1 MARNRSWTWT
11 AIISLLVGVVG
22 ASIFWLYSP
31 YGHDRLA
38 QQAAED
44 VKTQPLPGDG
54 KGGPVN
60 LKKLA
65 SQAMGSRYQMVA
77 DGKQVFLVDLQERAG
92 VAVFPPHQR
101 GRLQQGRRRFS
112 AHGPVLRRPEALRR
126 LGDRAAPRRP
136 GKSPPNHPGGEAAAM
151 SRVWRQ
157 DLVWAGVHPGGRL
170 ALGADAAVGAGAPV
184 LAG

>member
-1 MARNRSWTWT
+1 MARSRSWTWT

-38 QQAAED
+38 QQVAGD
-44 VKTQPLPGDG
+44 LKTQPLPGEV

-77 DGKQVFLVDLQERAG
+77 DGKQVFLVDLAERAG
-92 VAVFPPHQR
+92 VAVFPQHQR
-101 GRLQQGRRRFS
+101 GRLQQGRRGFS
-112 AHGPVLRRPEALRR
+112 AHGPVLRRPEALHR

-136 GKSPPNHPGGEAAAM
+136 GDPPQTAP
-151 SRVWRQ
+151 
-157 DLVWAGVHPGGRL
+157 AGKQPQ
-170 ALGADAAVGAGAPV
+170 
-184 LAG
+184 